1 MARKFVESPE
11 MKLYFWNRY
20 RRLVPLVLAVLV
32 LAVGFVVG
40 CQGDSKVVAPM
51 ASTVQAA
58 AVPSGDPG
66 VDLAA
71 YVGRE
76 YRHLHVPLVR
86 ISVIGVGDGAVI
98 TDIRVNGSHQIKA
111 TIGSDV
117 FTSSLVD
124 YEDITGAVVDQ
135 ADPAVN

>member
-40 CQGDSKVVAPM
+40 CQGDSKAVAPM
-51 ASTVQAA
+51 DSAVQAA
-58 AVPSGDPG
+58 AVPSADPSSS
-66 VDLAA
+66 LSWM
-71 YVGRE
+71 VGRE

-86 ISVIGVGDGAVI
+86 IEVIGVQDGAVI
-98 TDIRVNGSHQIKA
+98 NAIRFCQNNAYDTYTCQRWYGRISPI
-111 TIGSDV
+111 
-117 FTSSLVD
+117 
-124 YEDITGAVVDQ
+124 
-135 ADPAVN
+135 